1 LESTLSLEGNVE
13 PTMREER
20 LLDRLRMWEKEPAR
34 RGKEDPRRIIDSVS
48 RHLHRI
54 LNTKQGNVPI
64 GEDYG
69 LPDLTDFLKTYPGSL
84 MEIERGM
91 RLAIQKYEPRL
102 KAVRVTFFPQE
113 DDLLSLHFQI
123 TARLSTE
130 SKNQVLFNALIN
142 ADGKIDI
149 RD

>member
-1 LESTLSLEGNVE
+1 
-13 PTMREER
+13 MREER
-20 LLDRLRMWEKEPAR
+20 LLNRLRTWEKEPAR
-34 RGKEDPRRIIDSVS
+34 RGKEDPGRIIDSIS
-48 RHLHRI
+48 GHLHRI
-54 LNTKQGNVPI
+54 LNTKQGNVLI

-69 LPDLTDFLKTYPGSL
+69 LPDLTDFLKTYPDSL
-84 MEIERGM
+84 MEVERGM
-91 RLAIQKYEPRL
+91 RTAIQKYEPRL

-130 SKNQVLFNALIN
+130 SKKPVLFNALLN